1 MLETDIKTVWIV
13 EDDLVFRESLIDLI
27 NDEASL
33 NLALVAGSIEE
44 AFEGFDHSLAPDV
57 ILEDIGL
64 PGMSGIEAIAHY
76 KEKYP
81 SVAIIMLTIFDDD
94 ERVFEAIKSGADG
107 YLMKRTPGDQIL
119 MGIQDVL
126 QGGAPISPAIA
137 KKVMRMLANGQ
148 TQSKSKDSIL
158 TKREITILEHLVKG
172 QTIDQ
177 IGETLFISRH
187 TVDTHTKNIY
197 RKLQVH
203 NRSTLTAKAIKEGL
217 I

>member
-1 MLETDIKTVWIV
+1 MLENERKNVWIV

-27 NDEASL
+27 NDEPSL
-33 NLALVAGSIEE
+33 NLTLVAGSIEE
-44 AFEGFDHSLAPDV
+44 AFESFNLPESPDV

-76 KEKYP
+76 KARYP
-81 SVAIIMLTIFDDD
+81 SVAIVMLTIFDDD

-119 MGIQDVL
+119 SGIQDVL
-126 QGGAPISPAIA
+126 AGGAPISPGIA
-137 KKVMRMLANGQ
+137 KKMMQMLANGQ
-148 TQSKSKDSIL
+148 TFSKNKEALL
-158 TKREITILEHLVKG
+158 TKREVTILEHLVKG

-177 IGETLFISRH
+177 IGEVLFISRH